1 MCSFKGTARLVPF
14 TPRLVTMILVIASE
28 ALFAGAGSVF
38 LGSSRIGPS
47 LSVTVLGP
55 TSGSKGTPLGYVA
68 NASGGVPPYSYSW
81 ACDFSPALPVFAS
94 GQQTTMC
101 TYSVSGAYIVK
112 VLVGDS
118 AGASALSGN
127 LFVTITGPTAPST
140 GFTVAGVTVNPFNG
154 RYGGTTGVPI
164 TFTGSEPN
172 AASWAWDFGDGASA
186 SARSAT
192 HTYNAPGSFA
202 VRLTVTGDEVNTS
215 GTASA
220 TANLDIAL
228 AALPAPSSAYTV
240 TGATNTGPGA
250 FDMEAGKS
258 VTFTASETRASGYAW
273 DFGDGTSAT
282 TRSANKTYTVTAAR
296 TVRLTLTGD
305 GTNTAGTVSVNIA
318 VNVIP
323 VQFHAVIVPGVA
335 HLDDGTTTWGTD
347 ISVTNAGTTSL
358 NIGFAFLP
366 WDVGPPSRD
375 LSLLD
380 YGSPV
385 ATAAGGSYSV
395 SDVVA
400 ALGKGGQG
408 TLVVKYSGDGQAPL
422 VSTRVYFRPKVNP
435 GNISYGSGLSAYI
448 VDGAGNISPQGFVST
463 ALSRSPGAVQTESEA
478 QALDV
483 TLTVTLAGSGSGT
496 VTSNPAGINC
506 PPTCS
511 ASFPNGTSV
520 QLYGSAAAGSTFVG
534 ITGCDSYVVGQ
545 CTMSM
550 SSSKTVTAQFD
561 GSGAPP
567 PTNFTLSVTR
577 AGTGTGT
584 VSSVPAGISCGG
596 TCRAQ
601 FAQGT
606 SAVLTATPDSGST
619 FSGWGGACSG
629 TGSCSVTLSANA
641 SVTAAFTSTLAP
653 SPPGDQFL
661 IGLRSDPRY
670 RFVVTLYNA
679 AGSQGNFE
687 LRATDDQGSPVLI
700 LDGVGNRVASRRF
713 NDLYPYQQ
721 VYLRD
726 SDLGLDDGKRYVLKA
741 TRTSSIGTLLAF
753 GTALDRKTNDLVQI
767 TDDSQ
772 AALVEAG
779 TVSYRVAGVSRY
791 DSSYGAHWRTD
802 LQIYNRG
809 ANPRNLNFDYSYSAD
824 NGQTERVAHAYNVM
838 IAGGYQ
844 LAWDDVVGSLLAQD
858 KSVDLSG
865 STAGILRIYYPED
878 DESATRPLIIGSRN
892 YDEQPTGTAG
902 TQLAVYTAAQVAGP
916 GQKLYLSGAEDSNRY
931 GSRIGVFAMD
941 PGPVSF
947 RIVAVDTGGNEVG
960 SLSTA
965 LGGSAPHF
973 GQISLTDPSMNFR
986 NPGTP
991 VSIRIDQVSGGRVGA
1006 YAFTVDKVTLDT
1018 NFIQALPK

>member
-1 MCSFKGTARLVPF
+1 MCSFRGTARLVPF
-14 TPRLVTMILVIASE
+14 SQRLVTMILVIASE
-28 ALFAGAGSVF
+28 ALFAGAGSVL

-55 TSGSKGTPLGYVA
+55 LSGSKGTPLGYAA

-81 ACDFSPALPVFAS
+81 ACDFNPISPVFLS
-94 GQQTTMC
+94 GLQTQTC
-101 TYSVSGAYIVK
+101 SYADLGTHNVK

-118 AGASALSGN
+118 VGASALSGD
-127 LFVTITGPTAPST
+127 LFVTITGPPAPST

-154 RYGGTTGVPI
+154 RYGGTVGVPV
-164 TFTGSEPN
+164 TFTGSETN

-220 TANLDIAL
+220 TINLDIAL
-228 AALPAPSSAYTV
+228 PAVPFPSLVYTV

-250 FDMEAGKS
+250 FEVEAGKA

-282 TRSANKTYTVTAAR
+282 TRSAVKTYTVTAPR
-296 TVRLTLTGD
+296 TVRLTVTGD
-305 GTNTAGTVSVNIA
+305 GVNTLGSPFVDIA
-318 VNVIP
+318 INVIS
-323 VQFHAVIVPGVA
+323 VKFHAVIVPGVA
-335 HLDDGTTTWGTD
+335 HLDDGTTTRGTD
-347 ISVTNAGTTSL
+347 VSVTNAGTTSM

-380 YGSPV
+380 YGNPI
-385 ATAAGGSYSV
+385 AIAAGGSHSV

-400 ALGKGGQG
+400 DLGMGGQG
-408 TLVVKYSGDGQAPL
+408 TLVVKYSGGGQAPL

-435 GNISYGSGLSAYI
+435 SNISYGSGLSAYI
-448 VDGAGNISPQGFVST
+448 VDGAGNISPQGFVSK

-506 PPTCS
+506 PATCS
-511 ASFPNGTSV
+511 AFFPNGTSV
-520 QLYGSAAAGSTFVG
+520 HLSGSAAAGSTFAG
-534 ITGCDSYVVGQ
+534 LTGCDFYPLGH
-545 CTMSM
+545 CAMSM
-550 SSSKTVTAQFD
+550 DSSKTVTARFD
-561 GSGAPP
+561 GSGPP
-567 PTNFTLSVTR
+567 PATNFTLSVTK

-584 VSSVPAGISCGG
+584 VSSVPAGISCGA
-596 TCRAQ
+596 TCSAQ

-606 SAVLTATPDSGST
+606 SVALTATPDPGST

-629 TGSCSVTLSANA
+629 TGACAVTLSADA
-641 SVTAAFTSTLAP
+641 SATATFTSAP
-653 SPPGDQFL
+653 TPPSQQGDQVL
-661 IGLRSDPRY
+661 IGLRSDQRY

-679 AGSQGNFE
+679 AGSSGDFE
-687 LRATDDQGSPVLI
+687 LKATDDRGMPVFV
-700 LDGVGNRVASRRF
+700 LDGAGNRVASRRF
-713 NDLYPYQQ
+713 NSLGAYQQ

-726 SDLGLDDGKRYVLKA
+726 SDLGLVDGKRYVLKA
-741 TRTSSIGTLLAF
+741 TRTSSTGTLLAF

-772 AALVEAG
+772 ASPAEAG

-802 LQIYNRG
+802 LRIFNRG
-809 ANPRNLNFDYSYSAD
+809 SKTRNLYFSYSYTD
-824 NGQTERVAHAYNVM
+824 GVTEHVAQVDKLP
-838 IAGGYQ
+838 IAAGELLTY
-844 LAWDDVVGSLLAQD
+844 DDVVGSLLAQD
-858 KSVDLSG
+858 KNVDLSG

-892 YDEQPTGTAG
+892 YDDQPTGTAG
-902 TQLAVYTAAQVAGP
+902 TQLALYTPAQVAGP
-916 GQKLYLSGAEDSNRY
+916 GQKLYLSGAEDSDRY
-931 GSRIGVFAMD
+931 GSRIGVFVMD

-947 RIVAVDTGGNEVG
+947 RIVAVDADGTEVG
-960 SLSTA
+960 SLSTV
-965 LGGSAPHF
+965 LGGSVPHF
-973 GQISLTDPSMNFR
+973 GQISLTDASLGFR

-991 VSIRIDQVSGGRVGA
+991 ISIRIDQVSGGRVGA
-1006 YAFTVDKVTLDT
+1006 YAFTIDKVTLDT